1 MSAHLSGS
9 RVLSGTPRAQPHRAH
24 AHRVWVWSAA
34 VLAAAIFAVDTFTPL
49 DTAVAVFYVIVIH
62 IAAGASRRKYLVNT
76 ALGCGILT
84 VLSYIIVHGDAEP
97 GPPLI
102 RCIVSLSA
110 IGITSALALRN
121 HAVESTL
128 REQANLLELTHD
140 AIFVR
145 DANDTITYWN
155 RAAEQL
161 YGWPRAEAIGRRAD
175 DLLQTRFPA
184 PRDEIGAAL
193 LQQGA
198 WEGEL
203 IHSARSGARVVAAS
217 RWALQRDKDG
227 QPIGVLENNTDVTAA
242 TAAREELHQAQ
253 SALAHAA
260 RVATLGELSASIA
273 HEVNQPLAAIITNS
287 EAALRWMGRKEPDL
301 GEAEDALKRVIQDG
315 ERASEVIRRIRALTR
330 KNEQKR
336 TVLDL
341 NAVIEES
348 LALVQREIA
357 GHHIVLTLDL
367 AAALPSVEADRIQ
380 LQQVLIN
387 LLLNAVQ
394 AMDAVPAETRRLTL
408 RTFADENG
416 PHESK
421 MACLA
426 VEDSGPG
433 FDSDSAGKLF
443 SAFFTTKSSGM
454 GMGLSICRSIVEAA
468 GGRIWATR
476 NDGAGATFHVSLPP
490 STSPGRE
497 AA

>member
-1 MSAHLSGS
+1 MTADLSGS
-9 RVLSGTPRAQPHRAH
+9 RVLPGTPHAQPHH
-24 AHRVWVWSAA
+24 APSSRIWAWSAA
-34 VLAAAIFAVDTFTPL
+34 ALALAIFSVDTFTPL
-49 DTAVAVFYVIVIH
+49 NTAVAVFYVIVIH
-62 IAAGASRRKYLVNT
+62 IAAGASRRQYLVKT
-76 ALGCGILT
+76 ALGCAILT
-84 VLSYIIVHGDAEP
+84 LLSYIIVHGDAEP

-102 RCIVSLSA
+102 RLIVSLSA

-121 HAVESTL
+121 YAVEATL

-145 DANDTITYWN
+145 DGNDTITYWN

-175 DLLQTRFPA
+175 ELLQTQFPA
-184 PRDEIGAAL
+184 PRDEIRAEL

-203 IHSARSGARVVAAS
+203 IHTARSGARVVAMS
-217 RWALQRDKDG
+217 RWALQRDKNG
-227 QPIGVLENNTDVTAA
+227 QPLGVLENNTDITAA
-242 TAAREELHQAQ
+242 TEAREELHQAQ

-273 HEVNQPLAAIITNS
+273 HEVNQPLAAIITNG
-287 EAALRWMGRKEPDL
+287 EAALRWMARREPDL
-301 GEAEDALKRVIQDG
+301 GEAQDALKRVIQDG
-315 ERASEVIRRIRALTR
+315 VRASEVIRRIRALSR
-330 KNEQKR
+330 KTEQNR
-336 TVLDL
+336 ALLDL

-357 GHHIVLTLDL
+357 GHQAVLKLEL
-367 AAALPSVEADRIQ
+367 AAGLPAVEADRIQ

-394 AMDAVPAETRRLTL
+394 AMDAVAPETRSLTV
-408 RTFADENG
+408 RTFADANG
-416 PHESK
+416 PQGSW

-426 VEDSGPG
+426 IEDSGPG
-433 FDSDSAGKLF
+433 FDADGAAKLF
-443 SAFFTTKSSGM
+443 SAFYTTKPSGM

-476 NDGAGATFHVSLPP
+476 NAGSGATFHVTLP
-490 STSPGRE
+490 SHVSSGHE

>member
-1 MSAHLSGS
+1 MSADLSES
-9 RVLSGTPRAQPHRAH
+9 RVLPGTPRAQPHHAP
-24 AHRVWVWSAA
+24 AHRAWAWSAA
-34 VLAAAIFAVDTFTPL
+34 ILAIAIFAVDTFTPL
-49 DTAVAVFYVIVIH
+49 NTAVAVFYVIVIH
-62 IAAGASRRKYLVNT
+62 IAAGASRRRVLVKT
-76 ALGCGILT
+76 ALGCAILT
-84 VLSYIIVHGDAEP
+84 VLSYVIVHGSTEP
-97 GPPLI
+97 GAPLI
-102 RCIVSLSA
+102 RCFVSLSA

-121 HAVESTL
+121 HAVEATL
-128 REQANLLELTHD
+128 REQADLLELTHD

-145 DANDTITYWN
+145 DGNDTITYWN

-161 YGWPRAEAIGRRAD
+161 YGWPRQEAIGRRAD

-184 PRDEIGAAL
+184 PRDEIRDAL

-203 IHSARSGARVVAAS
+203 IHSARSGARVVAMS
-217 RWALQRDKDG
+217 RWALQRDKEG
-227 QPIGVLENNTDVTAA
+227 NPLGVLENNTDITAA

-273 HEVNQPLAAIITNS
+273 HEVNQPLAAIITNG
-287 EAALRWMGRKEPDL
+287 EAALRWMARKEPDL
-301 GEAEDALKRVIQDG
+301 GEAQDALKRVIQDG
-315 ERASEVIRRIRALTR
+315 ERASAVIRRIRALTR
-330 KNEQKR
+330 KTEQNR
-336 TVLDL
+336 TALDL

-357 GHHIVLTLDL
+357 GRHIVLTLDL
-367 AAALPSVEADRIQ
+367 AAGLPAVEADRIQ

-394 AMDAVPAETRRLTL
+394 AMDAVVPETRRLRL
-408 RTFADENG
+408 RTSVDEDQ
-416 PHESK
+416 
-421 MACLA
+421 ACLA
-426 VEDSGPG
+426 IEDSGPG
-433 FDSDSAGKLF
+433 FDPDTAARLF
-443 SAFFTTKSSGM
+443 SAFFTTKPSGM

-476 NDGAGATFHVSLPP
+476 NDGAGATFHVTLPK
-490 STSPGRE
+490 RE

>member
-1 MSAHLSGS
+1 MSADLSGS
-9 RVLSGTPRAQPHRAH
+9 RVLPGTPRAQPHHAH
-24 AHRVWVWSAA
+24 AHRAWAWSAA
-34 VLAAAIFAVDTFTPL
+34 ILALAIFAVDTFTPL
-49 DTAVAVFYVIVIH
+49 DTAIAVFYVIVIH
-62 IAAGASRRKYLVNT
+62 IAAGASRRRVLVKT
-76 ALGCGILT
+76 ALGCAILT
-84 VLSYIIVHGDAEP
+84 VLSYIIVHGDNEP
-97 GPPLI
+97 GAPFI

-121 HAVESTL
+121 HAVEATL

-145 DANDTITYWN
+145 DGNDTITYWN

-161 YGWPRAEAIGRRAD
+161 YGWPRQEAIGRRAD

-193 LQQGA
+193 LKQGT

-203 IHSARSGARVVAAS
+203 IHTARSGDRVVAMS

-227 QPIGVLENNTDVTAA
+227 KPLGVLENNTDITAA
-242 TAAREELHQAQ
+242 TQAREELHQAQ

-273 HEVNQPLAAIITNS
+273 HEVNQPLAAIITNG
-287 EAALRWMGRKEPDL
+287 EAALRWMARKEPDL
-301 GEAEDALKRVIQDG
+301 GEAQDALRRVIQDG

-330 KNEQKR
+330 KNEQNR
-336 TVLDL
+336 TALDL

-357 GHHIVLTLDL
+357 GRHIVLNLDL
-367 AAALPSVEADRIQ
+367 APDLPAVEAERIQ

-394 AMDAVPAETRRLTL
+394 AMDAVAPETRRLRL
-408 RTFADENG
+408 RTFADDG
-416 PHESK
+416 QAS
-421 MACLA
+421 LA

-433 FDSDSAGKLF
+433 FDPDTAAKLF

-476 NDGAGATFHVSLPP
+476 NAGPGATFHFTLPNSLP
-490 STSPGRE
+490 
-497 AA
+497 